1 MASPELRHVQGFQN
15 LGLIVG
21 SSLEA
26 PYLSVDYIYHLS
38 RVWHLQL
45 SLGYLGTQKPHVTM
59 DQLGLQALVAR
70 TLWSHQSNYYVN
82 LLGGCNLGYRWQE
95 NIKGTKR
102 KQEQNCSALSLLL
115 GCALELYLT
124 NRLVVSVSLTPQVH
138 SLNTDIVGM
147 FQFLGT
153 VGLHFAY

>member
-1 MASPELRHVQGFQN
+1 MASPALRHVQGFQS
-15 LGLIVG
+15 LGLSVG

-26 PYLSVDYIYHLS
+26 PCLSLDYTYHLS
-38 RVWHLQL
+38 RVWHLQF
-45 SLGYLGTQKPHVTM
+45 SLGYAGGQKSHLIM
-59 DQLGLQALVAR
+59 NQLGLQALVAR

-95 NIKGTKR
+95 NIKGVKR
-102 KQEQNCSALSLLL
+102 KHKQNCPALSLLV
-115 GCALELYLT
+115 GCGVELYLT
-124 NRLVVSVSLTPQVH
+124 NKLVLSLSLTPQVH

-147 FQFLGT
+147 FQLLGT